1 MRFFQHG
8 ITTMPPRLKPAR
20 IKPPKRQV
28 GLLIEASRAY
38 GRGLLG
44 GISRYVR
51 EHQNWSV
58 QYEEWTWGNP
68 PPHWLKDWSGD
79 GIIVRMESQALA
91 SALRRLKVPMVDLRG
106 SIPRLNLPLIDTDDW
121 KVASMAADHLME
133 RGFRHFAF
141 CGFVGANYSD
151 KRSRWFAE
159 YVRKHGFHCE
169 LYSHSN
175 TLRSKG
181 TIELERHNQQFD
193 RELAAWLSRL
203 PKPVGIMACNDIR
216 GQQVLG
222 ACRRSGIMVPD
233 EVAVIGV
240 DNDEVLCELSD
251 PPLSSVEPNVRRIGY
266 EAAALLETMMQG
278 GSAPKSPLYI
288 EPTGIATRQST
299 DVLAIADRAIASVLR
314 HIREHACEGIKVADL
329 IHVAA
334 LSRSVFEHRFK
345 QHAGRS
351 PKAEILRIQLARARQ
366 LLEET
371 DSTLAVIADKCCF
384 KHPEYFAALFQQKH
398 AITPGRYRAQF
409 RRI

>member
-1 MRFFQHG
+1 LKFFPG
-8 ITTMPPRLKPAR
+8 AIPAVSNIPKAVR

-51 EHQNWSV
+51 EHRNWSV

-68 PPHWLKDWSGD
+68 PPLWLKNWRGD
-79 GIIVRMESQALA
+79 GIIVRMESQAMA
-91 SALRRLKVPMVDLRG
+91 SALERLDVPKVDLRG
-106 SIPRLNLPLIDTDDW
+106 SIPRLGLPLIDTDDRR
-121 KVASMAADHLME
+121 VAILAAEHLIE

-159 YVRKHGFHCE
+159 YVHRRGFPCD
-169 LYSHSN
+169 SFTPSIPHSSKA
-175 TLRSKG
+175 TLQ
-181 TIELERHNQQFD
+181 LERPNQQFD
-193 RELAAWLSRL
+193 RELVAWLARL

-222 ACRRSGIMVPD
+222 VCRRSGIIAPD
-233 EVAVIGV
+233 EAAVIGV
-240 DNDEVLCELSD
+240 DNDEVLCELAD

-266 EAAALLETMMQG
+266 EAAALLESLMQG
-278 GSAPKSPLYI
+278 QAPPRSPLYI
-288 EPTGIATRQST
+288 EPTGIVIRQST
-299 DVLAIADRAIASVLR
+299 DVLAIPDRSITAVLR
-314 HIREHACEGIKVADL
+314 HIREHACDGVRVADL
-329 IHVAA
+329 IPVAA

-345 QHAGRS
+345 QLVGHS
-351 PKAEILRIQLARARQ
+351 PKAEILRVQLGRARQ
-366 LLEET
+366 LLEES
-371 DSTLAVIADKCCF
+371 DLTLAGIADKCGF
-384 KHPEYFAALFQQKH
+384 KYPEYFATLFRQKH
-398 AITPGRYRAQF
+398 DMTPGDYREKS